1 MLGIGAVKY
10 ADLSTDRT
18 RDYVFDWERML
29 AFEGNT
35 GPYLQYA
42 HARVCSIFRRSNLQP
57 GPISLEDPHE
67 RALGLTLL
75 GFSEALEETLSTES
89 PHKLCGYLY
98 DLASTFTTFYEH
110 CRVLVDDEG
119 TQRSRLG
126 LSQLTARVLSGGL
139 SLLGIEAPDRM

>member
-1 MLGIGAVKY
+1 
-10 ADLSTDRT
+10 
-18 RDYVFDWERML
+18 ML

-42 HARVCSIFRRSNLQP
+42 HARVCSIFRRSTLQP
-57 GPISLEDPHE
+57 GAIALADPHE
-67 RALGLTLL
+67 RALGLALL
-75 GFSEALEETLSTES
+75 GFPEALEETLSTAS

-110 CRVLVDDEG
+110 CRVLVDDEA

-126 LSQLTARVLSGGL
+126 LSQLTARVLSEGL